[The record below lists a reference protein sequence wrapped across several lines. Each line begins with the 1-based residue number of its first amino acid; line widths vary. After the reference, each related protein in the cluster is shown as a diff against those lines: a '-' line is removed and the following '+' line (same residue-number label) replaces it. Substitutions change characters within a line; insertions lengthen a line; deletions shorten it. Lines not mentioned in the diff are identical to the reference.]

1 MIKIH
6 IKKKLNVVMSHN
18 LKHYEFTFS
27 LQCYPLSFIQRS
39 DLEKG
44 DKIILPPSLLEKLST
59 YEINWPLMF
68 EIKCQSSSK
77 KTNCGVM
84 EFTSDEGCAYLPHWM
99 IEKLLVKKG
108 EKLFFRYSKL
118 EKGSYVKLQP
128 QTDDFLEISN
138 PKAVLEIKL
147 RNFTCLTKSDV
158 IAIEYNEKIFWLNVL
173 EVKPGNSISIIE
185 TDLNVD
191 FAPPVFSAIK
201 NSLPKTLKNNDEK
214 IPDIPEEYEESSTN
228 EISEKEN
235 FKGKGYSMK

>member
-1 MIKIH
+1 MSQN
-6 IKKKLNVVMSHN
+6 LNN
-18 LKHYEFTFS
+18 YEFTFS
-27 LQCYPLSFIQRS
+27 LKCYPLSFINRL

-44 DKIILPPSLLEKLST
+44 DKIILPPSLLEKLSN
-59 YEINWPLMF
+59 YEIKWPLMF

-99 IEKLLVKKG
+99 MEKLLVKKG
-108 EKLFFRYSKL
+108 EKLFFKNSTL
-118 EKGSYVKLQP
+118 EKGCFVKFQP
-128 QTDDFLEISN
+128 QTGDFLEISN

-191 FAPPVFSAIK
+191 FAPPVFSTDK
-201 NSLPKTLKNNDEK
+201 NSYSGTPKTSDEK
-214 IPDIPEEYEESSTN
+214 VSEKKAEIKKEYEDSSTD
-228 EISEKEN
+228 EILEKEN